1 MMRRRIRIVIT
12 RMVMMK
18 RRKGSRLSIA
28 MITIVMVAETIKQG
42 GWYIVTMHTW
52 VVELFMD
59 ANNEKLSGVDDDDDN

>member
-1 MMRRRIRIVIT
+1 MRRRIRIVIT

>member
-1 MMRRRIRIVIT
+1 MIT

-59 ANNEKLSGVDDDDDN
+59 ANNKKLSGVDDDDDN

>member
-1 MMRRRIRIVIT
+1 
-12 RMVMMK
+12 MK

>member
-1 MMRRRIRIVIT
+1 MIT

>member
-1 MMRRRIRIVIT
+1 
-12 RMVMMK
+12 MMK

>member
-1 MMRRRIRIVIT
+1 MRRRIRIVIT

-42 GWYIVTMHTW
+42 GWYIVTIHTW

-59 ANNEKLSGVDDDDDN
+59 ANNEKLSGVDDDDDK

>member
-1 MMRRRIRIVIT
+1 MRRRIRIVIT

-28 MITIVMVAETIKQG
+28 MITIVMMTETTKQG

-59 ANNEKLSGVDDDDDN
+59 ANNEKLSGVDDDVDN